1 MKKAIVI
8 IVLVLVTAIFVKV
21 ALGRGVRVEVR
32 NAGASEI
39 TDVVVEVAGSSHELG
54 DIAAG
59 DSETVKPAP
68 IGTTKRVELTW
79 RFEGAAY
86 YGRYDVVFEDSGYNG
101 TVHMTIDGASVKDA
115 RDDIG
120 TGFF

>member
-8 IVLVLVTAIFVKV
+8 IVLALVAAIFVKV

-39 TDVVVEVAGSSHELG
+39 TNVVVEVAGSSHDLG
-54 DIAAG
+54 EIAAG
-59 DSETVKPAP
+59 DSETVKVTPT
-68 IGTTKRVELTW
+68 GTTKRVELTW
-79 RFEGAAY
+79 KSEGVAY
-86 YGRYDVVFEDSGYNG
+86 YGRYDVTFEDSGYNG
-101 TVHMTIDGASVKDA
+101 TVYVTLDGAAVKEA
-115 RDDIG
+115 SDDIG